1 MINYYHPTIEQAM
14 YEWFVTFMQYLFWTA
29 AVLIGFMVVGWVLYA
44 LFIFCKQA
52 TSTFFEDDD

>member
-1 MINYYHPTIEQAM
+1 MINYYAHDLLYTG
-14 YEWFVTFMQYLFWTA
+14 FVAFMQYLFWSA
-29 AVLIGFMVVGWVLYA
+29 LILAVSIATVWVLYA